1 MQICQQLRHCNGEL
15 QSKDCPSGEF
25 CIGWRLP
32 VFCSTILLSHWLRL
46 PRVEYDLGSKAE
58 GNLKELTVRRCQLTS
73 QALEGVLFLEG
84 GGCKLCGIWDP
95 SSPTRG
101 WTHTPWRGRA
111 VNHWTAREVWRSP
124 FLKGHL
130 RYTASP
136 CLSYKLASVLPI
148 KQIMC

>member
-84 GGCKLCGIWDP
+84 GGAHYAAYGILVPQPEVEPTHPGGAGQSITGLPGKSEEVPSWRGIWDTQHLLV
-95 SSPTRG
+95 S
-101 WTHTPWRGRA
+101 HT
-111 VNHWTAREVWRSP
+111 S
-124 FLKGHL
+124 
-130 RYTASP
+130 
-136 CLSYKLASVLPI
+136 
-148 KQIMC
+148 